1 MRAEEVHMFA
11 PGLNTPDLQQLKT
24 KHNELLDTIDK
35 LRANDIGRYVELPQI
50 VVVGDQSSGKS
61 SVLEAISRVRFP
73 SKSTLC
79 TRFATELILREADE
93 PRMEVTIRP
102 HDGESTDVKDKLALF
117 NKVQTELCELSNI
130 IKEATEYMGIDGDS
144 NSFSKH
150 ILRVNISG
158 PGVPQLT
165 LVDLPGFYHASGKNQ
180 LAEHRS
186 IVSELA
192 AEYMERESSIILAV
206 VSAKS
211 DPVMQQVLEETRR
224 YDERGQR
231 TLGIITKPDKLERGE
246 LEDEFLQLLKNNN
259 KISPRFLKHG
269 WHVLRNRG
277 EGEPADFDARDKRE
291 AELFRSRPWNE
302 LPDRNKGIASLRE
315 KLSRVLLMHIAGKL
329 PHVTM
334 RIEQLIDDRQR
345 SLADLGEAR
354 EKTGDYL
361 RHLEGI
367 VRDFTR
373 LTLQA
378 VGGDEKDS
386 AFFGKVCPGSELDV
400 AGGRR
405 NLRAQVRNQNCA
417 FVAVLR
423 KCGANRVIRWRDG
436 DDKEAWVQPDIPRE
450 LEHLAACYNAKE
462 PVSVSQDELEEL
474 IHKWAMESRGT
485 ELPGVYSSKMALTL
499 FEDQAE
505 PWEGIA
511 TRHVELVMEAAESLV
526 KEILQFVTRD
536 DDEMHEKLMT
546 TFVAPFFKDRRAALG
561 GKLQE
566 VLPRLHKTGFP
577 LALEEVFQERAKGRA
592 WRRLQR
598 QVRELDQDP
607 SNVPLSVGVKR
618 ALQNP
623 LFAQDAINAQQGKV
637 QEWGIERVLDYMTE
651 YYGMTLETF
660 MTNVIILAVEN
671 QLMSQIPEILTMS
684 KIVRLD
690 EDELERLAGESQ
702 DVRAAREE
710 VQRDLEKLTTGLR
723 LCEQWRMDNKKDSV
737 ARQKVTGVNTGEA
750 KTHCPGQWHDC
761 RE

>member
-1 MRAEEVHMFA
+1 MRAEEIQMFA
-11 PGLNTPDLQQLKT
+11 AGLNTPDLQQLKT

-35 LRANDIGRYVELPQI
+35 LRDNDIGRYVELPQI
-50 VVVGDQSSGKS
+50 IVVGDQSSGKS

-79 TRFATELILREADE
+79 TRFATELVLREADE
-93 PRMEVTIRP
+93 PRME
-102 HDGESTDVKDKLALF
+102 KKLAEF
-117 NKVQTELCELSNI
+117 NKVRTELCELSNI
-130 IKEATEYMGIDGDS
+130 IKEATDYMGIDGGS
-144 NSFSKH
+144 NSFSRH
-150 ILRVNISG
+150 TLRVKISG

-165 LVDLPGFYHASGKNQ
+165 MVDLPGFYDSSGKNQ

-231 TLGIITKPDKLERGE
+231 TLGIITKPDRLERGE
-246 LEDEFLQLLKNNN
+246 LEEEFLQLLRNN
-259 KISPRFLKHG
+259 KSSPRFLKHG
-269 WHVLRNRG
+269 WHVLCNRG
-277 EGEPADFDARDKRE
+277 EGEPADFDTRDKTE
-291 AELFRSRPWNE
+291 AELFHSHPWSE
-302 LPDRNKGIASLRE
+302 LPDMNKGIASLRE
-315 KLSRVLLMHIAGKL
+315 KLSRVLLMHIASKL

-334 RIEQLIDDRQR
+334 RIEQLIDDRQH
-345 SLADLGEAR
+345 SLADLGEPR
-354 EKTGDYL
+354 IKTGDYL

-367 VRDFTR
+367 ASDFTR
-373 LTLQA
+373 LTVQA
-378 VGGDEKDS
+378 VGGDEKNS
-386 AFFGKVCPGSELDV
+386 AFFGEICPGSELDM

-405 NLRAQVRNQNCA
+405 NLRAHVRSQNRA
-417 FVAVLR
+417 FVAIMR
-423 KCGANRVIRWRDG
+423 KCGAKRVIRWRDG
-436 DDKEAWVQPDIPRE
+436 KDKEAWVQADIPGE
-450 LEHLAACYNAKE
+450 LEHLAACYSAKE

-474 IHKWAMESRGT
+474 IHKWAMASRGT

-511 TRHVELVMEAAESLV
+511 TRHVELIVEAAESLV
-526 KEILQFVTRD
+526 KEILQFITGD
-536 DDEMHEKLMT
+536 DDEMREKVMT
-546 TFVAPFFKDRRAALG
+546 SFVAPFFKDRRAG
-561 GKLQE
+561 VKLQE
-566 VLPRLHKTGFP
+566 VLPRLQKTSFP
-577 LALEEVFQERAKGRA
+577 LALEEVFQERASGRA

-598 QVRELDQDP
+598 QVHELDQDP
-607 SNVPLSVGVKR
+607 TNVQISAGVKR

-671 QLMSQIPEILTMS
+671 QLMSRIPDIFTMS
-684 KIVRLD
+684 KIVRLE
-690 EDELERLAGESQ
+690 EDELKRLAGESE
-702 DVRAAREE
+702 DVQATREDI
-710 VQRDLEKLTTGLR
+710 QRDLDKLRTGLE
-723 LCEQWRMDNKKDSV
+723 LCEQWRMDNKKGSV
-737 ARQKVTGVNTGEA
+737 ARPKVNGSGTGKAKMQVNGVEPA
-750 KTHCPGQWHDC
+750 WSEGRNSLYYDA
-761 RE
+761 E